1 VYREWFLRWFKGKL
15 KTMRGKAFVLFV
27 AFMTHV
33 ASGARLKHQSAD
45 GVLELDDITFDK
57 IVGGPRPTF
66 VRFEQEYPYGTA
78 NTIFEALAV
87 NSSSSTMLVCTVGV
101 SEHVRKQTK
110 DLAKRFGVTLEQ
122 NDKFPVYIFF
132 PAGSKDGLTYVGDA
146 ANERDVRQ
154 FIREQGIYISLPGC
168 SQMGDELAKAFMRDN
183 STASRQDILAKTQK
197 LADEEGKESTTK
209 WYLNVMKKL
218 LEKGPD
224 FIGAETARMQKVM
237 GRGSVQEAQQ
247 RSFRIRLNILSS
259 FASPANEVPQE
270 EAERLNVEF

>member
-1 VYREWFLRWFKGKL
+1 MFFFFFSLPSIVNSKQCTVSGFYAGSKGKL
-15 KTMRGKAFVLFV
+15 KTMRGKALVLFV
-27 AFMTHV
+27 AFMTLV

-101 SEHVRKQTK
+101 SEHVPQQTK

-122 NDKFPVYIFF
+122 KDKFPVYIFF
-132 PAGSKDGLTYVGDA
+132 QAGSKDGLTYVGDA

-168 SQMGDELAKAFMRDN
+168 SQMGDELAKAFMRDD

-209 WYLNVMKKL
+209 WYLNVMKRVL
-218 LEKGPD
+218 
-224 FIGAETARMQKVM
+224 
-237 GRGSVQEAQQ
+237 
-247 RSFRIRLNILSS
+247 
-259 FASPANEVPQE
+259 
-270 EAERLNVEF
+270 